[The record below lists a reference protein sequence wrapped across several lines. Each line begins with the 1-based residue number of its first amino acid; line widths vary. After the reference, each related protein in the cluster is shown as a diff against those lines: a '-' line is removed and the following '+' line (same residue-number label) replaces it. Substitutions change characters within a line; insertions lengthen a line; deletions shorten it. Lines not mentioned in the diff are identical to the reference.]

1 MEAALT
7 ALLAPVAGGRN
18 YWGRKPQSAPG
29 TPLVEPARPYVVLQ
43 RISMVRGYHFQGDD
57 GVPEYRVQ
65 IDVYAD
71 HWTTAHATGE
81 QIVSLLSG
89 YRDPPFQGI
98 FIDGQRDLPAAAPG
112 ETSTLFRTS
121 IDTLI
126 FFKET

>member
-7 ALLAPVAGGRN
+7 ALLAPVAGGRS

-29 TPLVEPARPYVVLQ
+29 TPQVEPARPYVVLQ
-43 RISMVRGYHFQGDD
+43 RISAVRGYHFQGDD
-57 GVPEYRVQ
+57 GMPEYRVQ

-71 HWTTAHATGE
+71 HWTTAHATGQ

-89 YRDPPFQGI
+89 YRNEQFQGI

-121 IDTLI
+121 IDILI